1 MSDAIAA
8 ILPGLNSEAE
18 PKPYTLSL
26 LERSLA
32 NQRDLAAVERFTSR
46 HDAGTH
52 DLEEGLYRELLPARP
67 PSAGEQY
74 AFEVNLDACSGCKAC
89 VSACH
94 SLNGLD
100 ESETWRSVGLLHG
113 GTDDAPA
120 QRTVTTAC
128 HHCLDPACM
137 NGCPVNAYEKDPV
150 TGIVRHLDDQC
161 IGCQYCIFTCPY
173 EVPKFNER
181 LGIVRKCDMC
191 ADRLTAGE
199 APACV
204 QGCPSGAISIALV
217 ARESILEDARAG
229 TFLPGA
235 PSPRTT
241 APTTRYVSASPL
253 PASLRPADEH
263 AVSPAHRHGPLVA
276 LLVLTQLSAGAFFFS
291 ALTARHLGAT
301 PPSFGPLSVTLAF
314 SFGLLGLFS
323 SVTHLG
329 RPAYGFRAVLNV
341 RRSWMSRE
349 VLAFGAF
356 TGVSGALFATEIGS
370 AAFIRTLVPE
380 WASSLSVLAHHPLAL
395 ATSAMGVASVF
406 CSVML
411 YHVTGR
417 GFWHASRTAP
427 RFFGTAVVLGL
438 ASTCLALAVAK
449 LIDGGDL
456 APVTMAGR
464 ALIAATGAK
473 LVFEAAFFVNLRPRA
488 PAELQ
493 RSARLLLGPLE
504 RTTFGRFALGAVGG
518 VIVPLFLLAAPA
530 PNAEASLVVG
540 STIAVV
546 FCSMG
551 EALERSTFFT
561 ASSAPR
567 MPGGIP
573 G

>member
-8 ILPGLNSEAE
+8 RLPGLHEAAE
-18 PKPYTLSL
+18 PKPYTLAL

-32 NQRDLAAVERFTSR
+32 DQRDLSAVERFASR
-46 HDAGTH
+46 HDAGLG
-52 DLEEGLYRELLPARP
+52 DLKESLYRELLPARP
-67 PSAGEQY
+67 PASGEQY
-74 AFEVNLDACSGCKAC
+74 AFEVDLDACSGCKAC

-100 ESETWRSVGLLHG
+100 EAETWRSVGLLHG
-113 GTDDAPA
+113 GTDEAPT
-120 QRTVTTAC
+120 QRTITTAC
-128 HHCLDPACM
+128 HHCVDPACM

-173 EVPKFNER
+173 EVPKFNAR

-191 ADRLTAGE
+191 SGRLASGE
-199 APACV
+199 APACA
-204 QGCPSGAISIALV
+204 QGCPSGAISITIV
-217 ARESILEDARAG
+217 SREDILADARAEV
-229 TFLPGA
+229 FLPSA
-235 PSPRTT
+235 PSPTMT
-241 APTTRYVSASPL
+241 APSTRYVSASPL

-291 ALTARHLGAT
+291 TWAT
-301 PPSFGPLSVTLAF
+301 HPFGTTSPSFGPLSVSFAF
-314 SFGLLGLFS
+314 AFGLLGLFS
-323 SVTHLG
+323 SVMHLG
-329 RPAYGFRAVLNV
+329 RPAHGFRAVLNV

-356 TGVSGALFATEIGS
+356 TGVSGALFAAELGS
-370 AAFIRTLVPE
+370 APWARSLVPE
-380 WASSLSVLAHHPLAL
+380 PMLGLLAVARHPLAL
-395 ATSAMGVASVF
+395 AASAVGLASVL

-417 GFWHASRTAP
+417 GLWHASRTAP

-449 LIDGGDL
+449 LLDGGDL
-456 APVTMAGR
+456 GFVKLSGR
-464 ALIAATGAK
+464 ALIVATFAK
-473 LVFEAAFFVNLRPRA
+473 LLFEASFFVHLRSRA
-488 PAELQ
+488 RADLR

-504 RTTFGRFALGAVGG
+504 RVTFGRFALGAVGG
-518 VIVPLFLLAAPA
+518 MVVPLFLLAAPA
-530 PNAEASLVVG
+530 PNAEASLIVG
-540 STIAVV
+540 SVIALV
-546 FCSMG
+546 FCSLG

-561 ASSAPR
+561 ALSSPR